1 MSSFSIGGLNTGID
15 YNELISKLIEVK
27 RRPIEI
33 LETKKTDYKSKIS
46 TYKELST
53 KLSELKSSADKLKTS
68 SSFYKK
74 TSTESDSTVLDSA
87 ATGTASV
94 GNYSVSITSLASAEK
109 EVHNGTGLTASTDII
124 NNSGSDKVLQYTY
137 GATTQRTLTVANG
150 TTLDGLKALIND
162 DASNPGVTATVVN
175 DGTNYR
181 LVVSGNETGATNTI
195 TIDAGTTLDGTGSTV
210 DFTASAFAENK
221 TAADADFT
229 IDGLQISRSTNS
241 ISDVIN
247 GVTLTLMKEN
257 SSASVTVAADN
268 EAIKEQIEAFVTAY
282 NDVTSLISSNS
293 TYDTESEE
301 GGILVGEGTSRN
313 IQSNLRNQ
321 VSSSVSGLS
330 GSLSI
335 LAQIGITTNYKTGN
349 LDINSTTLDTKL
361 GTNLDDIA
369 DLFNDSTN
377 GIAVK
382 ISDYISDISST
393 VSGSIELRKDGLQD
407 IIDNISDTISNME
420 YRLEKTEDDMVRKFS
435 ALEQI
440 VGSYNTISSYLTG
453 FSTQA

>member
-1 MSSFSIGGLNTGID
+1 MSSFSIGGLSTGID

-53 KLSELKSSADKLKTS
+53 KLSDLKSAVDNLKTS

-74 TSTESDSTVLDSA
+74 TSSESDSTVLDSS

-94 GNYSVSITSLASAEK
+94 GNYAVSITTLASAEK

-124 NNSGSDKVLQYTY
+124 NNSGSDKVFQYTY
-137 GATTQRTLTVANG
+137 GATQRTLTVADG

-162 DASNPGVTATVVN
+162 DASNSGVTATVVN

-195 TIDAGTTLDGTGSTV
+195 TMDAGTTLDGTGSTV
-210 DFTASAFAENK
+210 DFTASAFVENK

-247 GVTLTLMKEN
+247 GVTLTLKKEN
-257 SSASVTVAADN
+257 SSAAMTVAADN
-268 EAIKEQIEAFVTAY
+268 EAIKEQIEEFVTAY
-282 NDVTSLISSNS
+282 NDVMSLISSHS

-301 GGILVGEGTSRN
+301 GGILAGEGTSRN
-313 IQSNLRNQ
+313 IQNNLRNQ
-321 VSSSVSGLS
+321 VSSGVSGLS

-335 LAQIGITTNYKTGN
+335 LAQIGITTNY
-349 LDINSTTLDTKL
+349 IR
-361 GTNLDDIA
+361 
-369 DLFNDSTN
+369 
-377 GIAVK
+377 VH
-382 ISDYISDISST
+382 
-393 VSGSIELRKDGLQD
+393 
-407 IIDNISDTISNME
+407 
-420 YRLEKTEDDMVRKFS
+420 
-435 ALEQI
+435 
-440 VGSYNTISSYLTG
+440 
-453 FSTQA
+453 

>member
-53 KLSELKSSADKLKTS
+53 KLSELKSAADKLKTS

-87 ATGTASV
+87 ATGTASA
-94 GNYSVSITSLASAEK
+94 GNYSVSITTLASAEK

-137 GATTQRTLTVANG
+137 GATQRTLTVADG

-195 TIDAGTTLDGTGSTV
+195 TMDAGTTLDGTGSTV

-301 GGILVGEGTSRN
+301 GGIFVGEGTSRN
-313 IQSNLRNQ
+313 IQSNLRNL

-369 DLFNDSTN
+369 DLFKDNTN
-377 GIAVK
+377 GIATK

-393 VSGSIELRKDGLQD
+393 VSGAIELRKDGLQD
-407 IIDNISDTISNME
+407 IIDNISDTIRNME
-420 YRLEKTEDDMVRKFS
+420 YRLEKTEDDMVRKFT

>member
-53 KLSELKSSADKLKTS
+53 KLSELKSAADKLKTS

-74 TSTESDSTVLDSA
+74 TSSESDSTVLDSA

-137 GATTQRTLTVANG
+137 GATTQRTLTVANA

-257 SSASVTVAADN
+257 SSATVTVAADN

-313 IQSNLRNQ
+313 IQNNLRDQ
-321 VSSSVSGLS
+321 VSSGVSGLS

-393 VSGSIELRKDGLQD
+393 VSGSIELRKDGLRD

>member
-15 YNELISKLIEVK
+15 YNEMISKLIEVK

-33 LETKKTDYKSKIS
+33 LETKKTDYKSKIN

-53 KLSELKSSADKLKTS
+53 KLSDLKSATDKLKTS

-74 TSTESDSTVLDSA
+74 TSTESDSTVLDSS

-94 GNYSVSITSLASAEK
+94 GSYSVSITTLASAEK

-124 NNSGSDKVLQYTY
+124 NSSGSDKVFQYTY
-137 GATTQRTLTVANG
+137 GATQRTLTVADG

-162 DASNPGVTATVVN
+162 DTSNPGVTATVVN

-181 LVVSGNETGATNTI
+181 LVVSGDETGATNTI

-210 DFTASAFAENK
+210 DFSASAFAENK

-229 IDGLQISRSTNS
+229 IDGLQITRSTNS
-241 ISDVIN
+241 VSDIIN
-247 GVTLTLMKEN
+247 GATLTLMKAN
-257 SSASVTVAADN
+257 SSATVTISADN
-268 EAIKEQIEAFVTAY
+268 DAIKEQIEAFVTAY
-282 NDVTSLISSNS
+282 NDVMSFISSNS

-301 GGILVGEGTSRN
+301 GGIFVGEGTTRT
-313 IQSNLRNQ
+313 IQSNLRNM

-335 LAQIGITTNYKTGN
+335 LAEIGITTNYKTGN

-361 GTNLDDIA
+361 GTNMDDIA
-369 DLFNDSTN
+369 DLFKDNTN

-382 ISDYISDISST
+382 LSYYISNISST
-393 VSGSIELRKDGLQD
+393 IDGSIELRKDGLAA
-407 IIDNISDTISNME
+407 IIASISDTIKNME
-420 YRLEKTEDDMVRKFS
+420 YRLEKTEDDMVRKFT

>member
-53 KLSELKSSADKLKTS
+53 KLSELKSAADKLKTS

-74 TSTESDSTVLDSA
+74 TSSESDSTVLDSS
-87 ATGTASV
+87 ATGTAAV
-94 GNYSVSITSLASAEK
+94 GNYSVSITTLASAEK

-137 GATTQRTLTVANG
+137 GATQRTLTVADG

-181 LVVSGNETGATNTI
+181 LVVSGNETGAANTL
-195 TIDAGTTLDGTGSTV
+195 TMDAGTTLDGTGSTV

-313 IQSNLRNQ
+313 IQNNLRDQ
-321 VSSSVSGLS
+321 VSSGVSGLS

-393 VSGSIELRKDGLQD
+393 VSGSIELRKDGLRD

>member
-15 YNELISKLIEVK
+15 YNEMISKLIEVK

-33 LETKKTDYKSKIS
+33 LETKKTDYNSKIS

-53 KLSELKSSADKLKTS
+53 KLSDLESAADTLKTS

-74 TSTESDSTVLDSA
+74 TSSESDSTVLDSS
-87 ATGTASV
+87 ATGTATV
-94 GNYSVSITSLASAEK
+94 GNYSVSITTLASAEK

-124 NNSGSDKVLQYTY
+124 NSSGSDKVFQYTY
-137 GATTQRTLTVANG
+137 GATQRTLTVADS
-150 TTLDGLKALIND
+150 TTLDGLKDLINND
-162 DASNPGVTATVVN
+162 VSNPGVTATVVN

-195 TIDAGTTLDGTGSTV
+195 TIDAGTTLNGTGSTV
-210 DFTASAFAENK
+210 DFTAASFSENK

-229 IDGLQISRSTNS
+229 VDGLQITRSTNS
-241 ISDVIN
+241 VSDVIN
-247 GVTLTLMKEN
+247 GVTLTLKKEN
-257 SSASVTVAADN
+257 SSATVTVAADN
-268 EAIKEQIEAFVTAY
+268 ETIKEQIEAFVTAY
-282 NDVTSLISSNS
+282 NDVISFISSNS
-293 TYDTESEE
+293 IYDTDSEE
-301 GGILVGEGTSRN
+301 GGIFVGESTSRK
-313 IQSNLRNQ
+313 IQSSLRNF

-335 LAQIGITTNYKTGN
+335 LAEIGITTNYKTGN

-361 GTNLDDIA
+361 GTNLDDVA
-369 DLFNDSTN
+369 DLFKDGTN

-382 ISDYISDISST
+382 ISDYISDISS
-393 VSGSIELRKDGLQD
+393 VIDGSIELRKDGLQD
-407 IIDNISDTISNME
+407 IINNISDTIKNME

-440 VGSYNTISSYLTG
+440 VGNYNTISSYLTA
-453 FSTQA
+453 FSTKA